1 MDTKSVSLKLANKL
15 REKNIKVIIE
25 MSNRKIKK
33 VLETANRNNIPYVI
47 ILGGNEVENKKLDI
61 KNMKE
66 GTVTSVDI
74 DDIEKMYEIIKNSN
88 KY

>member
-1 MDTKSVSLKLANKL
+1 
-15 REKNIKVIIE
+15 

-33 VLETANRNNIPYVI
+33 VLETANKNNIPYVI